1 MGVVMTKGHFP
12 EVRSMIEF
20 DRLAKNHLMDAYS
33 QLLPTAKRLIRKLS
47 PSKHQIILQQQ
58 VQQSV
63 FSEKDISS
71 INSSSSEK
79 SALPLSANKVK
90 VPSISDDSLFNE
102 TQVVKQRGIK

>member
-1 MGVVMTKGHFP
+1 MTKGDFP

-20 DRLAKNHLMDAYS
+20 DRLAKNRLMDAYS
-33 QLLPTAKRLIRKLS
+33 QLLPTTKRLIRKLS
-47 PSKHQIILQQQ
+47 PSEHQIILQQQ

-102 TQVVKQRGIK
+102 TPFVKQRGIK

>member
-1 MGVVMTKGHFP
+1 MTKRHFP

-33 QLLPTAKRLIRKLS
+33 QLLPTTKRLIRK
-47 PSKHQIILQQQ
+47 PSTSEHQIILQQQ
-58 VQQSV
+58 VQQSF

-79 SALPLSANKVK
+79 SVLPLSANKIK
-90 VPSISDDSLFNE
+90 IPSISDDSPFNE
-102 TQVVKQRGIK
+102 TPFVKQRGTK

>member
-1 MGVVMTKGHFP
+1 MTRRHFP

-33 QLLPTAKRLIRKLS
+33 QLLPTTKRLIRKLITS
-47 PSKHQIILQQQ
+47 EHQIILQQQ

-63 FSEKDISS
+63 FSEQDISS

-79 SALPLSANKVK
+79 SVLPLSANKIK
-90 VPSISDDSLFNE
+90 IPSISDDSPFNE
-102 TQVVKQRGIK
+102 TQFVKQRGTK